1 MVSAAGPS
9 HKEYTGRAISRDL
22 EELISNRMIHKGS
35 DEKEKSIPLTEGQGE
50 FPHLQVIWPIIC
62 AGDTIGSVI
71 LVGSEGQT
79 MGEAEQKLVQTA
91 AGFLGRQMEQ

>member
-1 MVSAAGPS
+1 M
-9 HKEYTGRAISRDL
+9 
-22 EELISNRMIHKGS
+22 
-35 DEKEKSIPLTEGQGE
+35 
-50 FPHLQVIWPIIC
+50 IWPIIC